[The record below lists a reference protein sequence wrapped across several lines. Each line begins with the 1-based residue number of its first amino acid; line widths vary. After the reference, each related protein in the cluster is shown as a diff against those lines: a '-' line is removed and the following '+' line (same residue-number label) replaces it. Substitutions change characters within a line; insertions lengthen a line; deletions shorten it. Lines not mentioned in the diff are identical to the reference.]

1 MEVVRKGGSVKSMRV
16 FVYEELIND
25 LRVNINKIDYMFGQM
40 NKQNYEAF
48 LFIHL
53 PFLKVVSVR
62 F

>member
-1 MEVVRKGGSVKSMRV
+1 MRV